1 MQSRIINAIMGFIQH
16 PRSMSQRCNHWEC
29 RNSFYQ
35 QEAAA
40 KHFFDGGFL
49 LGSNASLSY

>member
-1 MQSRIINAIMGFIQH
+1 MSR
-16 PRSMSQRCNHWEC
+16 RCNHWEC

-49 LGSNASLSY
+49 LLDQMGQSVIKTALAKAAAK

>member
-1 MQSRIINAIMGFIQH
+1 
-16 PRSMSQRCNHWEC
+16 MSQRCNHWEC

-40 KHFFDGGFL
+40 KHFSTAAFCLDQMRQSVIKTAL
-49 LGSNASLSY
+49 AKAAAK